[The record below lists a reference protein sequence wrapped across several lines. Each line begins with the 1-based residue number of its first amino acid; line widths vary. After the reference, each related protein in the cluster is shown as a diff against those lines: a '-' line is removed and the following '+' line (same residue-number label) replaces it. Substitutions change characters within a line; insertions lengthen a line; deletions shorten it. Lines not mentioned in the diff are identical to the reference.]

1 MSKRIAR
8 AVCLL
13 LLAFLVAG
21 CEERAP
27 RFDAPLASGV
37 ITLPM
42 LDSQRF
48 NAMMSPAG
56 LLAAL
61 RGSGTAVAVDAP
73 GAGNALI
80 VAHVLHARFEPVI
93 LGVDTTA
100 LEALVDGGYTL
111 VVGSGFVSVFDPV
124 SPLGLLQLNGQVR
137 SELTPHGYTRI
148 LGVRDGELG
157 IVGRRDYHRGLFESA
172 IQVGP
177 GVVEKGRLD
186 IRPGERELPAYI
198 RAFVATCSDRWLA
211 GVAQTPM
218 HLYDVGESLVGYF
231 DSNSLVCDEVVNL
244 SGDREALLALI
255 SDDRQ
260 SIAYFGNPTL
270 PKASIVAFRAHP
282 RQAGQI

>member
-1 MSKRIAR
+1 MRTTR
-8 AVCLL
+8 AACL
-13 LLAFLVAG
+13 LLAFLIAG
-21 CEERAP
+21 CEEPAP

-42 LDSQRF
+42 PATQRF
-48 NAMMSPAG
+48 DAMMSTAG
-56 LLAAL
+56 LVAGLQ
-61 RGSGTAVAVDAP
+61 GSGTTVAVDTP
-73 GAGNALI
+73 GTDNTLI

-100 LEALVDGGYTL
+100 LDALIDGGYTL

-124 SPLGLLQLNGQVR
+124 SPLGLLQLNGEVR

-148 LGVRDGELG
+148 LGVGEGELS
-157 IVGRRDYHRGLFESA
+157 IIGRRDYHRGLFESA

-177 GVVEKGRLD
+177 GVVEKGKLD
-186 IRPGERELPAYI
+186 IRPGERDLPAYI

-211 GVAQTPM
+211 GIAQTPM
-218 HLYDVGESLVGYF
+218 HLYDVGEALVKYF
-231 DSNSLVCDEVVNL
+231 ESNSLTCDEVVNL

-255 SDDRQ
+255 SDDRG

-270 PKASIVAFRAHP
+270 PKASVVAFRTRPAT
-282 RQAGQI
+282 ANEST

>member
-1 MSKRIAR
+1 MRSTR
-8 AVCLL
+8 AACLL
-13 LLAFLVAG
+13 VAFLVAG
-21 CEERAP
+21 CEEPAP

-48 NAMMSPAG
+48 DAMMSTAG
-56 LLAAL
+56 LVAAL
-61 RGSGTAVAVDAP
+61 QGSGTAVAVDTP
-73 GAGNALI
+73 GAGHTLI
-80 VAHVLHARFEPVI
+80 VAHVLHAAFEPVI
-93 LGVDTTA
+93 LDVDTIA
-100 LEALVDGGYTL
+100 LDALIDGGYTL

-124 SPLGLLQLNGQVR
+124 SPLGLLQLNGEVR

-148 LGVRDGELG
+148 LGVRDGELS
-157 IVGRRDYHRGLFESA
+157 IIGRRDYHPGLFESA

-177 GVVEKGRLD
+177 GVVERGKLD

-218 HLYDVGESLVGYF
+218 HLYDVGDSLVKYF
-231 DSNSLVCDEVVNL
+231 ERNSLVCDEVVNL
-244 SGDREALLALI
+244 SGDREALLALV
-255 SDDRQ
+255 SDDRG

-270 PKASIVAFRAHP
+270 PKASVVAFRRRETTVGANP
-282 RQAGQI
+282 N